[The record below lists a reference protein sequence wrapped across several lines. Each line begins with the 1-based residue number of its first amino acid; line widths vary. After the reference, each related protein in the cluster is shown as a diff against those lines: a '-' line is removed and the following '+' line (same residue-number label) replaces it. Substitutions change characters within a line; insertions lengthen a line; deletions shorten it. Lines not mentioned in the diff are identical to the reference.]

1 MNALLLAAGLGSRF
15 KEITKNNHK
24 ALLPI
29 GGVPNIE
36 RTIGFLHD
44 AGIKDI
50 TIVVGHMAELF
61 DYLKDKYQVRLV
73 YNEHYADYNNLYSM
87 AKALPIFHDTLV
99 IDADVVLL
107 EQVIKPM
114 SQSAYYTVQ
123 RKAGPDF
130 DWCPRVEN
138 GRVVAMDITDAYRPS
153 MLGISYWNAHDCEI
167 IKAEIEKRLQCSENY
182 LDPKKYWDN
191 VPVDLL
197 SVLNVSVEQVDEALV
212 DEMDTVENYFDICTK
227 FDEYMNRTK

>member
-15 KEITKNNHK
+15 KDITKHNHK

-29 GGVPNIE
+29 GNVPNIE
-36 RTIGFLHD
+36 RTIRYLHD
-44 AGIKDI
+44 AGISDI

-87 AKALPIFHDTLV
+87 AKALPYFNDTIV

-107 EQVIKPM
+107 DQIFQPM
-114 SQSAYYTVQ
+114 NQSVYYTVQ
-123 RKAGPDF
+123 RKASPDF
-130 DWCPRVEN
+130 DWCPKVEN

-153 MLGISYWNAHDCEI
+153 MLGISYWNKHDCALI
-167 IKAEIEKRLQCSENY
+167 RKEIEKRLEERENY

-197 SVLNVSVEQVDEALV
+197 DQMNVGVLQIDEALV
-212 DEMDTVENYFDICTK
+212 DEMDTVENYRDICAK
-227 FDEYMNRTK
+227 FDELMRR

>member
-15 KEITKNNHK
+15 KEITKHNHK

-36 RTIGFLHD
+36 RTIGYLHD
-44 AGIKDI
+44 ANITDI
-50 TIVVGHMAELF
+50 TVVVGHMAELF

-87 AKALPIFHDTLV
+87 AKALPYFSDTVV

-107 EQVIKPM
+107 DQVLCPM
-114 SQSAYYTVQ
+114 TQSAYYTVQ

-130 DWCPRVEN
+130 DWCPRVKN

-167 IKAEIEKRLQCSENY
+167 IKTEIEQRLKDSANF

-191 VPVDLL
+191 VPAELL
-197 SVLNVSVEQVDEALV
+197 DVLNVGVHQVDESLV
-212 DEMDTVENYFDICTK
+212 DEMDTVENYHDICAK
-227 FDEYMNRTK
+227 FDEFMNR

>member
-15 KEITKNNHK
+15 KEITKHNHK

-29 GGVPNIE
+29 GGIPNIE
-36 RTIGFLHD
+36 RAIGYLHEAD
-44 AGIKDI
+44 ITDI

-87 AKALPIFHDTLV
+87 AKALPYFSDTVV

-107 EQVIKPM
+107 DQVLCPM

-130 DWCPRVEN
+130 DWCPKVEN

-153 MLGISYWNAHDCEI
+153 MLGSSYWNAHDCEI
-167 IKAEIEKRLQCSENY
+167 IKAEIEQRLKDSANY

-197 SVLNVSVEQVDEALV
+197 DVLNVGVHQVDESLV
-212 DEMDTVENYFDICTK
+212 DEMDTVENYHDICAK
-227 FDEYMNRTK
+227 FDDFMNR

>member
-15 KEITKNNHK
+15 KEITKHNHK

-29 GGVPNIE
+29 GGIPNIE
-36 RTIGFLHD
+36 RTIGYLHEAD
-44 AGIKDI
+44 ITDI

-61 DYLKDKYQVRLV
+61 DYLKEKYQVRLV

-87 AKALPIFHDTLV
+87 AKALPYFSDTVV

-107 EQVIKPM
+107 DQVLCSM

-130 DWCPRVEN
+130 DWCPKVEN

-167 IKAEIEKRLQCSENY
+167 IKAEIERRLKDSVNY

-197 SVLNVSVEQVDEALV
+197 DVLNVGVHQVDESLV
-212 DEMDTVENYFDICTK
+212 DEMDTVENYHDICAK
-227 FDEYMNRTK
+227 FDDFMNR